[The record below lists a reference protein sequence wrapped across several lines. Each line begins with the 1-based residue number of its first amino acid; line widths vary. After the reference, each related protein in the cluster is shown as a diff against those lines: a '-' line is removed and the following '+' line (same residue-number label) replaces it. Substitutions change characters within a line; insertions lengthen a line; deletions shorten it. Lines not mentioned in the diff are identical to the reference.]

1 MSNPVEALGRRARFA
16 VHELGRHASFGG
28 QILLAFLRPPF
39 RHRRLLDDLHD
50 SGVLSISIIC
60 VSGLAVGMVL
70 GLQFYLTLS
79 RFGSQ
84 EALGAIVGLALIR
97 ELGPVLTALL
107 VTGRAGSA
115 VTAEIG
121 TMVVTEELDGLR
133 MLSIDPLHF
142 VVAPKAL
149 ALLVAMP
156 LLTAFFTLFGIF
168 GAYIAGCVILGVDP
182 GVFMSGLEDAV
193 DFENDILG
201 CFLKSVIFG
210 GLLGLIATFRGFH
223 SEPTSRGVS
232 AATTQTVVVA
242 SVSVLIFDY
251 VITALWG
258 F

>member
-1 MSNPVEALGRRARFA
+1 MSSLVEALGRRVRFA
-16 VHELGRHASFGG
+16 VRDIGVQAIFGTR
-28 QILLAFLRPPF
+28 ILLSFLRPPF
-39 RHRRLLDDLHD
+39 RHRRLVDDLYD
-50 SGVLSISIIC
+50 SGVLSMFVIC

-70 GLQFYLTLS
+70 GLQFFLTLS

-84 EALGAIVGLALIR
+84 DALGAIVGLALIR

-142 VVAPKAL
+142 VVTPKAL
-149 ALLVAMP
+149 ALLLAMP

-168 GAYIAGCVILGVDP
+168 GAYLAGCVILGVDA
-182 GVFMSGLEDAV
+182 GVFMSGLEEAV
-193 DFENDILG
+193 DFENDIVG

-210 GLLGLIATFRGFH
+210 GLLGLIATYRGFH

-232 AATTQTVVVA
+232 AATTQTVVIA